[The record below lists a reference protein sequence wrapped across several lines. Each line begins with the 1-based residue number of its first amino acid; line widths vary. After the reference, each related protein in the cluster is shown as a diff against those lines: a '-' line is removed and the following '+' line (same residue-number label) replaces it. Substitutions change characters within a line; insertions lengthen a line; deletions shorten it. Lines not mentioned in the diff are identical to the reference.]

1 MLLASYGFSIGQIDN
16 QKQFNNLQVK
26 LVSLGEIAV
35 TAPFTSN
42 ISDSSAIINFSGT
55 VPIACVVVYGEDNN
69 FGFIAVDDS
78 MERSSTKEHRLELVG
93 LKEDT
98 MYSYRLQGTARDGI
112 IYVGQVR
119 NFRTTLTKD
128 QSTINARKNLA
139 SISNGARIVSV
150 SSNIG
155 FQDNTGRWGANNAI
169 DSDEKTAWSSNG
181 DGDNAFI
188 EIELSDMAQIDA
200 VEFWTRSMSNNTAQ
214 IFSFTVTNEIGDTF
228 GPFTLPDANKS
239 YQFSVEIIAR
249 RLRFD
254 VQSCNGGNTG
264 AIDIRAY
271 GEPIS

>member
-1 MLLASYGFSIGQIDN
+1 M
-16 QKQFNNLQVK
+16 
-26 LVSLGEIAV
+26 
-35 TAPFTSN
+35 
-42 ISDSSAIINFSGT
+42 
-55 VPIACVVVYGEDNN
+55 
-69 FGFIAVDDS
+69 
-78 MERSSTKEHRLELVG
+78 
-93 LKEDT
+93 
-98 MYSYRLQGTARDGI
+98 
-112 IYVGQVR
+112 
-119 NFRTTLTKD
+119 
-128 QSTINARKNLA
+128 A

-155 FQDNTGRWGANNAI
+155 FQDNTGRWGANTAI

-254 VQSCNGGNTG
+254 VQSSNGGNTG

>member
-1 MLLASYGFSIGQIDN
+1 MLLASYGFSIGQIDK
-16 QKQFNNLQVK
+16 QKHFNNLQVK
-26 LVSLGEIAV
+26 FVSLDEIAV
-35 TAPFTSN
+35 TAPSASN

-55 VPIACVVVYGEDNN
+55 VPIACVVVYGESNN

-78 MERSSTKEHRLELVG
+78 MGRSSTKEHRLELLG

-139 SISNGARIVSV
+139 SISSGARIVSV

-188 EIELSDMAQIDA
+188 EIELSDMAQIDT

-228 GPFTLPDANKS
+228 GPFALPDANKS

-254 VQSCNGGNTG
+254 VQSSNGGNTG